1 MMLLNRNL
9 THEEQATLF
18 QAMTAEQLK
27 ALKGTPVKIN
37 WSDDDLKEI
46 TAFQEAEKESYSAL
60 FNVLQHMTSVEAHNF
75 TLLKSMS
82 MIEKMEKTG
91 LSQFIIET
99 IENDASQ
106 AIYGDILRYCKRLGI
121 PKELI
126 LESFL
131 EKEMV

>member
-9 THEEQATLF
+9 TNEEQAAFF
-18 QAMTAEQLK
+18 QAMTVEQLK

-46 TAFQEAEKESYSAL
+46 AAFQEEENEPYSAL
-60 FNVLQHMTSVEAHNF
+60 SDILQRMRPVEAHNF

-82 MIEKMEKTG
+82 MREKMEKTG
-91 LSQFIIET
+91 LSQIIIET
-99 IENDASQ
+99 IEKDASQ
-106 AIYGDILRYCKRLGI
+106 AVYGDILRYCKRLGI

-126 LESFL
+126 LENFL
-131 EKEMV
+131 EEEMA